1 MIDPNNVFNLFSES
15 EDLDGIA
22 SEVYIDYSEDPLY
35 QLGMFKKTILNHIN
49 FNKKALQFLKGEH
62 NELDVEDIR
71 TAGEFIVYN
80 RAWRYIDGIETDSDA
95 FIDTLKRYNDEFMN
109 TSLRLGINF
118 FEQQEEYEKCALL
131 KKILDKLE
139 SL

>member
-1 MIDPNNVFNLFSES
+1 
-15 EDLDGIA
+15 
-22 SEVYIDYSEDPLY
+22 
-35 QLGMFKKTILNHIN
+35 MFKKTILNHIN

-62 NELDVEDIR
+62 NELDVDDIR

-80 RAWRYIDGIETDSDA
+80 RAWRYIDGIKTDSDA

>member
-49 FNKKALQFLKGEH
+49 FNKKALQFLKGEY

-80 RAWRYIDGIETDSDA
+80 RAWRYINGIKTDSDA